1 VAAVSDIPSSV
12 GETEGAGVP
21 SLDAA
26 IQARANELIAEAADL
41 GATIPMDV
49 AIERATTELTETIEP
64 DVTSEVITATPTE
77 TTTAELATTP
87 ATTCTRNRRISS
99 DGNNPIK
106 IWSGVLSSVETP
118 KVWVLKLK
126 KAASTH

>member
-1 VAAVSDIPSSV
+1 VAAVSDISSGV

-49 AIERATTELTETIEP
+49 AVERATTELTEEGGAT
-64 DVTSEVITATPTE
+64 VTPEV
-77 TTTAELATTP
+77 TP
-87 ATTCTRNRRISS
+87 APEELTSKFSPAYIEVGTLQ
-99 DGNNPIK
+99 K
-106 IWSGVLSSVETP
+106 
-118 KVWVLKLK
+118 KLK
-126 KAASTH
+126 ELGNRYLELKTKINSYYGGDTLGRPTGPR